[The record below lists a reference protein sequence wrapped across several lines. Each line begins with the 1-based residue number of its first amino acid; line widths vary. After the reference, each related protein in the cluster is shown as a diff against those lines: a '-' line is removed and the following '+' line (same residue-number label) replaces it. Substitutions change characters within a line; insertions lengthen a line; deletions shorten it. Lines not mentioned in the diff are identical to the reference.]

1 MILGAALL
9 IVLIPV
15 IVIRLRRAGRT
26 LDAIMVEHH
35 ERMIGTVTAGPTR
48 VQGRHRRHGRRP
60 RTVRIHAGYAM
71 HRRMSA

>member
-1 MILGAALL
+1 MILGATLL

-26 LDAIMVEHH
+26 LDAIMVEHRA
-35 ERMIGTVTAGPTR
+35 RMSGTVTPPR
-48 VQGRHRRHGRRP
+48 YQGRHRRPGRGP
-60 RTVRIHAGYAM
+60 RTVRTGDGS